1 MTVTCEEMRRFFMS
15 IPEAVQLV
23 LQASTLNEDKGIF
36 MLEMGE
42 PVKISDLARNL
53 IELSGLKVG
62 EDIEIKFTGMRPG
75 EKIEEELL
83 TAAENVE
90 RTSFDK
96 LRIQRN
102 ANFDPEKVAKF
113 VHELKSQVEL
123 ANLKGLYDGTKEM
136 VPEMRGPTF
145 EEMMSRVFG

>member
-1 MTVTCEEMRRFFMS
+1 MRRFFMS

-136 VPEMRGPTF
+136 VPDDERQL
-145 EEMMSRVFG
+145 